1 MRPIKIAISGKG
13 GVGKTTIMALMAQ
26 RFAADFAQVLVIDAD
41 PSPHMA
47 ETLGFSGEVKPIAEM
62 RDLLVERSGKVKGSP
77 FYNINPRIDDLP
89 QRFMLEN
96 EGIKLMIL
104 GAIQTGDSGCACA
117 ENTVLRRLLVKL
129 LLGKDQAVLLDMEAG
144 VEHLGRGTVAGV
156 DHLLVV
162 VIPSRSSVRT
172 ALKIARLAR
181 EVGIPLVSFVGNNIS
196 DKGDEEFLNKLLPEK
211 IIAAFPNSADI
222 RRAERD
228 GLAISSLAPEFNT
241 PLDKIMNTLTGDEIK
256 K

>member
-1 MRPIKIAISGKG
+1 MKIAISGKG
-13 GVGKTTIMALMAQ
+13 GVGKTTIMALLAR
-26 RFAADFAQVLVIDAD
+26 RFAADFTEVLVIDAD

-47 ETLGFSGEVKPIAEM
+47 ETLGVSGEVKPIAEM
-62 RDLLVERSGKVKGSP
+62 RDLLIERSGKVKGSP

-89 QRFMLEN
+89 QRFMLEK

-129 LLGKDQAVLLDMEAG
+129 LLKKDQAVLLDMEAG

-162 VIPSRSSVRT
+162 VIPSQSSVRT

-181 EVGIPLVSFVGNNIS
+181 EVGIPLVSFVGNNIQ
-196 DKGDEEFLNKLLPEK
+196 DQEDEDFLNRLLPEK
-211 IIAAFPNSADI
+211 MVAAFPDSANI

-228 GLAISSLAPEFNT
+228 GLAISSLAPEFNI
-241 PLDKIMNTLTGDEIK
+241 PLDNIMHKLTGK
-256 K
+256 R

>member
-1 MRPIKIAISGKG
+1 MKIAISGKG
-13 GVGKTTIMALMAQ
+13 GVGKTTIMALLAR
-26 RFAADFAQVLVIDAD
+26 RFAADFDQVLVIDAD

-47 ETLGFSGEVKPIAEM
+47 ETMGFSGEVKPIAEM
-62 RDLLVERSGKVKGSP
+62 RDLLAERSGKVKGSP

-129 LLGKDQAVLLDMEAG
+129 LLQKDQAVLLDMEAG
-144 VEHLGRGTVAGV
+144 VEHLGRGTIAGV

-172 ALKIARLAR
+172 ALKISRLAL
-181 EVGIPLVSFVGNNIS
+181 EVGIPRISFIGNNIR
-196 DKGDEEFLNKLLPEK
+196 DKGDEDFLNQLLPEK
-211 IIAAFPNSADI
+211 IIAAFPDSADI

-228 GLAISSLAPEFNT
+228 GLAISPLAPEFNT
-241 PLDKIMNTLTGDEIK
+241 PLDNIMNELTGKEIK

>member
-1 MRPIKIAISGKG
+1 MQAIKIAISGKG
-13 GVGKTTIMALMAQ
+13 GVGKTTIMALLAR
-26 RFAADFAQVLVIDAD
+26 RFAEDFSQVLIIDAD

-47 ETLGFSGEVKPIAEM
+47 ETLGISGEVKPIAEM

-77 FYNINPRIDDLP
+77 FYNINPKIDDLP

-96 EGIKLMIL
+96 GGIKLMIL

-129 LLGKDQAVLLDMEAG
+129 LLKKDQAVLLDMEAG
-144 VEHLGRGTVAGV
+144 VEHLGRGTIAGV

-162 VIPSRSSVRT
+162 VIPSQSSVRT

-181 EVGIPLVSFVGNNIS
+181 EVGIPHVSFIGNNIS
-196 DKGDEEFLNKLLPEK
+196 DKEDEEFLNNLLPEK
-211 IIAAFPNSADI
+211 IIAAFPNSAEI

-228 GLAISSLAPEFNT
+228 GMAISPLAPKFST
-241 PLDKIMNTLTGDEIK
+241 ALDNIMTELTGRK
-256 K
+256 